1 MARAATARATAPA
14 PRRAPERAPRRP
26 ARPPRRAPATRPA
39 PARPRPAAKRRPV
52 GRRAKA
58 AARLAGIPH
67 SPFVDRLLTGRAW
80 IVLVA
85 VLLAGIVFANVALLE
100 MNAGIA
106 RTTEKVAQLKRENSR
121 LRLEAAR
128 LGSSE
133 RIQRA
138 AADLGLVLPAPGEV
152 RYLEAR
158 PQDPALALKR
168 MSEPAPIPVAAPLP
182 VAPVA
187 PDPAATTPTTP
198 TTTTTPTTA
207 TTPVEPAPTTATPAP
222 TEPVATETAP
232 PPATTTPPATT
243 GQTG

>member
-1 MARAATARATAPA
+1 MARAAAARATAPA
-14 PRRAPERAPRRP
+14 PRRTPQRATPRRQPGP
-26 ARPPRRAPATRPA
+26 ARQRPSTRPA
-39 PARPRPAAKRRPV
+39 PRRRSQSRPV

-58 AARLAGIPH
+58 AARLAAIPR

-80 IVLVA
+80 IVLLA
-85 VLLAGIVFANVALLE
+85 TLLAGIVFANVALLE

-106 RTTEKVAQLKRENSR
+106 QTTEKVAALKRVNSR

-152 RYLEAR
+152 RYLETR
-158 PQDPALALKR
+158 PEEDPALALKK
-168 MSEPAPIPVAAPLP
+168 MSAPELVPVVAPAPVVPAPLP
-182 VAPVA
+182 E
-187 PDPAATTPTTP
+187 TTP
-198 TTTTTPTTA
+198 TTTTTDPIA
-207 TTPVEPAPTTATPAP
+207 AETTPVTTP
-222 TEPVATETAP
+222 TEPVAPEPAP
-232 PPATTTPPATT
+232 APTATTTPPATT

>member
-1 MARAATARATAPA
+1 MARAATARVAAPATA
-14 PRRAPERAPRRP
+14 PRRAPQRP
-26 ARPPRRAPATRPA
+26 ARRQPVRKAPAK
-39 PARPRPAAKRRPV
+39 RPAARRRPKAQPV

-58 AARLAGIPH
+58 AQRLAAIPR
-67 SPFVDRLLTGRAW
+67 SPFVDRLLTGRVW
-80 IVLVA
+80 IVLLA
-85 VLLAGIVFANVALLE
+85 VLLAGIVTANVALLE

-106 RTTEKVAQLKRENSR
+106 QTTEKVTALKRENSR

-158 PQDPALALKR
+158 PEEDPALALKR
-168 MSEPAPIPVAAPLP
+168 MSEPAPVPVYTPPPAPE
-182 VAPVA
+182 
-187 PDPAATTPTTP
+187 TTP
-198 TTTTTPTTA
+198 TTTTTPPVAAETAPVA
-207 TTPVEPAPTTATPAP
+207 TTTPTEPVTPAP
-222 TEPVATETAP
+222 TAA
-232 PPATTTPPATT
+232 TTPPATT

>member
-1 MARAATARATAPA
+1 MARAAAARATAPA
-14 PRRAPERAPRRP
+14 PRRAPQRVTPRRKPAP
-26 ARPPRRAPATRPA
+26 ARRRSTGRTAPTRSARTRPA
-39 PARPRPAAKRRPV
+39 PK
-52 GRRAKA
+52 RAKA
-58 AARLAGIPH
+58 AARLAAIPH

-100 MNAGIA
+100 KNAGIA
-106 RTTEKVAQLKRENSR
+106 RTTEQVAALKRENSR
-121 LRLEAAR
+121 LRLQAAR

-158 PQDPALALKR
+158 PEEDPALALKR
-168 MSEPAPIPVAAPLP
+168 MSEPEPVP
-182 VAPVA
+182 VYTPPPALTPV
-187 PDPAATTPTTP
+187 PE
-198 TTTTTPTTA
+198 TTPTTA
-207 TTPVEPAPTTATPAP
+207 TPVEGESAPAVTTTEPAPAESTAPAP
-222 TEPVATETAP
+222 T
-232 PPATTTPPATT
+232 ATTTPPAAT

>member
-1 MARAATARATAPA
+1 VAARAATAPA
-14 PRRAPERAPRRP
+14 PRRAPQRTAPRRKP
-26 ARPPRRAPATRPA
+26 APVRPGTARPA
-39 PARPRPAAKRRPV
+39 PRRRAGTRPT

-58 AARLAGIPH
+58 AARLAAIPR
-67 SPFVDRLLTGRAW
+67 SPFVDRLLTGRIW
-80 IVLVA
+80 IVLLA

-106 RTTEKVAQLKRENSR
+106 RTTEKVAALKRENSR

-158 PQDPALALKR
+158 PDQDPAVALKR
-168 MSEPAPIPVAAPLP
+168 MS
-182 VAPVA
+182 A
-187 PDPAATTPTTP
+187 PDPVPVFTPVPVDPAPLVPATETPPTTTAPTATETAPVTTPP
-198 TTTTTPTTA
+198 TTTTTTT
-207 TTPVEPAPTTATPAP
+207 T
-222 TEPVATETAP
+222 
-232 PPATTTPPATT
+232 ATTTPPATT
-243 GQTG
+243 GQPGY

>member
-14 PRRAPERAPRRP
+14 PRRAPQ
-26 ARPPRRAPATRPA
+26 RPPRRAPRPARRTPAKRPPA
-39 PARPRPAAKRRPV
+39 PAARPGARRAPT
-52 GRRAKA
+52 GRAKA
-58 AARLAGIPH
+58 AARLAAIPH

-85 VLLAGIVFANVALLE
+85 ALLAGIVFANVALLE

-106 RTTEKVAQLKRENSR
+106 RTTEKVAALKRENSR
-121 LRLEAAR
+121 LRLEAAK

-158 PQDPALALKR
+158 PDRDAALALKR
-168 MSEPAPIPVAAPLP
+168 MSEPEPVALVAP
-182 VAPVA
+182 APVA
-187 PDPAATTPTTP
+187 PAPVTPEPVP
-198 TTTTTPTTA
+198 TTTAPA
-207 TTPVEPAPTTATPAP
+207 EPAPTTAP

-232 PPATTTPPATT
+232 VPPATTPPPATT
-243 GQTG
+243 GQAG

>member
-1 MARAATARATAPA
+1 VARAAAARATAPA
-14 PRRAPERAPRRP
+14 PRRVPARSTPRRK
-26 ARPPRRAPATRPA
+26 PA
-39 PARPRPAAKRRPV
+39 PARRRSTGRTAPTRSVRTRPA

-58 AARLAGIPH
+58 AARLAAIPH

-100 MNAGIA
+100 KNAGIA
-106 RTTEKVAQLKRENSR
+106 RTTEKVAALKRENSR
-121 LRLEAAR
+121 LRLQAAR

-158 PQDPALALKR
+158 PEEDPTLALKR
-168 MSEPAPIPVAAPLP
+168 MSEPEPVAVYTPPPALTP
-182 VAPVA
+182 VPE
-187 PDPAATTPTTP
+187 
-198 TTTTTPTTA
+198 TTA
-207 TTPVEPAPTTATPAP
+207 TTTPPVAAETTPATTTTEPVPAEPTAPAPT
-222 TEPVATETAP
+222 
-232 PPATTTPPATT
+232 ATTTPPATT

>member
-1 MARAATARATAPA
+1 MARAATARAAAPA
-14 PRRAPERAPRRP
+14 PRRAPQRPAPRRQPRPVRTPP
-26 ARPPRRAPATRPA
+26 ARRRSQA
-39 PARPRPAAKRRPV
+39 RPV

-58 AARLAGIPH
+58 AARLAAIPR
-67 SPFVDRLLTGRAW
+67 SPFVDRLLTGRVW
-80 IVLVA
+80 IVLLA
-85 VLLAGIVFANVALLE
+85 VLLAGIVSANVALLE

-106 RTTEKVAQLKRENSR
+106 RTTEKVADLKRVNSR

-158 PQDPALALKR
+158 PEEDPALALKR
-168 MSEPAPIPVAAPLP
+168 MSAPEPVLVYTPPPAPVPE
-182 VAPVA
+182 
-187 PDPAATTPTTP
+187 TTP
-198 TTTTTPTTA
+198 TTTTTPPVAAETA
-207 TTPVEPAPTTATPAP
+207 PVTTTPAEPVAPEPAPAP
-222 TEPVATETAP
+222 T
-232 PPATTTPPATT
+232 ATTTPPTTT

>member
-1 MARAATARATAPA
+1 MARAAAARATAPA
-14 PRRAPERAPRRP
+14 PRRAPQRT
-26 ARPPRRAPATRPA
+26 PPRRKPA
-39 PARPRPAAKRRPV
+39 PARRRSTGRTAAPRTARARPA

-58 AARLAGIPH
+58 AARLAAIPH

-100 MNAGIA
+100 KNAGIA
-106 RTTEKVAQLKRENSR
+106 RTTEKVAALKRENSR
-121 LRLEAAR
+121 LRLQAAR

-158 PQDPALALKR
+158 PEEDPALALKQ
-168 MSEPAPIPVAAPLP
+168 MSEPEPEPVAVYTPLP
-182 VAPVA
+182 P
-187 PDPAATTPTTP
+187 PETTP
-198 TTTTTPTTA
+198 TTTAPVTAETT
-207 TTPVEPAPTTATPAP
+207 
-222 TEPVATETAP
+222 
-232 PPATTTPPATT
+232 PATTTTEPAPAEPTAPTATTTSPATT

>member
-1 MARAATARATAPA
+1 MAARAATAPAPAPA
-14 PRRAPERAPRRP
+14 PRRAPSRP
-26 ARPPRRAPATRPA
+26 APRRAPSPPRRGTTRPA
-39 PARPRPAAKRRPV
+39 ARRRVQPRPV
-52 GRRAKA
+52 GRRAKLT
-58 AARLAGIPH
+58 ARLAAIPQ

-80 IVLVA
+80 IVLLA

-106 RTTEKVAQLKRENSR
+106 RTTEQVAALKRENSR

-158 PQDPALALKR
+158 PDEDPAIALKK
-168 MSEPAPIPVAAPLP
+168 MTEPEPVPVFAPLP
-182 VAPVA
+182 VEPDPLVPVA
-187 PDPAATTPTTP
+187 GAEPTTTVDPVTGELVTTPADPTATTP
-198 TTTTTPTTA
+198 TTTTTTTA
-207 TTPVEPAPTTATPAP
+207 
-222 TEPVATETAP
+222 
-232 PPATTTPPATT
+232 TTPPATT
-243 GQTG
+243 TEPGY

>member
-1 MARAATARATAPA
+1 MARAAAARATAPA
-14 PRRAPERAPRRP
+14 PRRAPQRATPRP
-26 ARPPRRAPATRPA
+26 KPA
-39 PARPRPAAKRRPV
+39 PARRRSTGRTAPTRKTRARPTGK
-52 GRRAKA
+52 RAKA
-58 AARLAGIPH
+58 AARLSAIPH

-100 MNAGIA
+100 KNAGIA
-106 RTTEKVAQLKRENSR
+106 RTTEKVATLKRENSR

-158 PQDPALALKR
+158 PEEDPALALKR
-168 MSEPAPIPVAAPLP
+168 MSEPEPVPVYTPLP
-182 VAPVA
+182 VPAPEPV
-187 PDPAATTPTTP
+187 TTP
-198 TTTTTPTTA
+198 TTTP
-207 TTPVEPAPTTATPAP
+207 PA
-222 TEPVATETAP
+222 ATETAP
-232 PPATTTPPATT
+232 VATEPAPAEPTAPAPTATTTPPTSA